1 MDKAPE
7 KIYLIP
13 GEDLDGAPSMVWCDD
28 PAPSNDHD
36 PAEAVEYV
44 RKECHV
50 PTGRVVLRTNDHPSG
65 RTYDS
70 AEFFAYDQ
78 WWKTDIV
85 SERDLM
91 MVRRMA
97 DNHGLMFVDERRKP
111 HEEA

>member
-1 MDKAPE
+1 MDKAPDT
-7 KIYLIP
+7 IYLIP
-13 GEDLDGAPSMVWCDD
+13 GEYDGERGLVWCDD

-44 RKECHV
+44 RKEYHV

-65 RTYDS
+65 RNYDS

-78 WWKTDIV
+78 WWKTDIL
-85 SERDLM
+85 SDRDLM

-97 DNHGLMFVDERRKP
+97 DNHGLMFVDERREP